1 MGERPMGIGLT
12 LVNSPAAQIRL
23 RSSHTRCVCSALLIM
38 YDCGRIFALVGLFFW
53 FVAASFAV
61 THNLGRRS
69 TVRMDSSPKDL
80 LDVVKVRAD
89 GNPAQALVHPVAGP
103 EEEHTCD
110 VVVIGG
116 GMGGASAAL
125 TASSSGLSVCMTEP
139 TLWLGGQMT
148 SEGVSALDENPW
160 IETTGAT
167 ATYTELRQRIVDF
180 YRTRRD
186 KRSTTSVSNGQLNP
200 GHCWVSALCFQPST
214 GLAALHSMLQP
225 EMANGNLHIWLHT
238 VPTRVRRDGR
248 NIQSVQAYDFKRR
261 RWLRLKGRFFI
272 DASEWGDLIQLSGL
286 LYRVGAEARSETG
299 EPDAPLVADPYS
311 VQSFTY
317 PFMLLKTNH
326 AAESA
331 IAPAY
336 YKALRHRY
344 TLTVDYGQGKLLT
357 YGMFSKNPGT
367 PGSFWTYRRSVD
379 AAQFNPGAFRGD
391 LSMINW
397 DSNDYCD
404 SRLLSND
411 PLSQATALQQGKRVS
426 LGFAWWLQHD
436 VQRDDG
442 SGEGYPQL
450 RLETQSLGS
459 ADGLSQQP
467 YIRESRRIL
476 ALTTIVEQDLAVQFQ
491 PGARARLY
499 RDSVGIGQY
508 PIDIHSCGRKDF
520 TSASKPYEI
529 PLGALIPKDSD
540 NLLAAS
546 KNIGTTHITNGA
558 YRLHPTEWAL
568 GEAAAATVIW
578 SIHHHT
584 TPKQIDSTPE
594 ELQGLQRWIVQH
606 GQPIFWFDD
615 VTPKSPWFQAA
626 QLTAAYSWL
635 QPGSASLHFGAGDP
649 LSGEELVGAL
659 RRAHMAAT
667 HNGNALDALQKLSSP
682 TWQDLAATG
691 VKSSLHA
698 GPVRR
703 SDFAAWLMDAR
714 FRQCASRPRMR
725 PSTQQ

>member
-1 MGERPMGIGLT
+1 MCG
-12 LVNSPAAQIRL
+12 
-23 RSSHTRCVCSALLIM
+23 
-38 YDCGRIFALVGLFFW
+38 CGRSFALVGMFLW
-53 FVAASFAV
+53 LVAASFAG

-69 TVRMDSSPKDL
+69 TVRMGSSPKDL

-89 GNPAQALVHPVAGP
+89 GNPAQALVHPVTGP

-110 VVVIGG
+110 VVIIGG

-125 TASSSGLSVCMTEP
+125 TAASSGISVCLTEP
-139 TLWLGGQMT
+139 TLWLGGQTT

-160 IETTGAT
+160 IETTGAV
-167 ATYTELRQRIVDF
+167 ATYTELRRGIIDF
-180 YRTRRD
+180 YRTRYG
-186 KRSTTSVSNGQLNP
+186 KPSTSSVSNGRFNP
-200 GHCWVSALCFQPST
+200 GDCWVSTLCFQPAA
-214 GLAALHSMLQP
+214 GVAALQSMLQP
-225 EMANGNLHIWLHT
+225 VIANGKVHIWLHT
-238 VPTRVRRDGR
+238 VPTGVQRYDRS
-248 NIQSVQAYDFKRR
+248 IQSVQAYDFTNR
-261 RWLRLKGRFFI
+261 RWLRLEGRYFI
-272 DASEWGDLIQLSGL
+272 DATEWGDLIQLSGL
-286 LYRVGAEARSETG
+286 HYRVGAEARSETG
-299 EPDAPLVADPYS
+299 EPNAPLVADPDAI
-311 VQSFTY
+311 QSFTY
-317 PFMLLKTNH
+317 PFTLLKTNH

-344 TLTVDYGQGKLLT
+344 TLTVDYGHGKLLT

-379 AAQFNPGAFRGD
+379 AAQFLPEAFSGD

-404 SRLLSND
+404 SRLLSAD

-436 VQRDDG
+436 VKRDDG
-442 SGEGYPQL
+442 SGYGYPK
-450 RLETQSLGS
+450 LELEKKSLGS
-459 ADGLSQQP
+459 ADGLAQQP
-467 YIRESRRIL
+467 YIRESRRIV
-476 ALTTIVEQDLAVQFQ
+476 ALRTIVEQDLAVRFQ

-499 RDSVGIGQY
+499 PDSVGIGQY

-558 YRLHPTEWAL
+558 YRLHPTEWAI

-578 SIHHHT
+578 SIDHHT
-584 TPKQIDSTPE
+584 TPKQIDANPE
-594 ELQGLQRWIVQH
+594 ELQGLQRWLVQH

-615 VTPKSPWFQAA
+615 VTLKSQWFQAA
-626 QLTAAYSWL
+626 QLTAAYSWIF
-635 QPGSASLHFGAGDP
+635 PDPSSLHFGAGRF

-659 RRAHMAAT
+659 KRANLADRFSSE
-667 HNGNALDALQKLSSP
+667 ALGMLKGRPSP
-682 TWQDLAATG
+682 TWQDLAIAG
-691 VKSSLHA
+691 LKSSLYT

-703 SDFAAWLMDAR
+703 GDFAVWLMKAR
-714 FRQCASRPRMR
+714 SNHVPLFR
-725 PSTQQ
+725 

>member
-23 RSSHTRCVCSALLIM
+23 RSSPTRRVCSALLIM

-69 TVRMDSSPKDL
+69 TARMDSSPKDL

-125 TASSSGLSVCMTEP
+125 TASSSGLSVCLTEP
-139 TLWLGGQMT
+139 TFWLGGQMT

-167 ATYTELRQRIVDF
+167 ATYTELRRRIVDF

-186 KRSTTSVSNGQLNP
+186 KTSTTSGSSGLFNP
-200 GHCWVSALCFQPST
+200 GDCWVSTLCFQPAA
-214 GLAALHSMLQP
+214 GVAALQSMLQP
-225 EMANGNLHIWLHT
+225 VIANGKLHIWLHT
-238 VPTRVRRDGR
+238 VPTGVRRDGR
-248 NIQSVQAYDFKRR
+248 NIQSVQAYDFTRR
-261 RWLRLKGRFFI
+261 RWLRLEGRYFI
-272 DASEWGDLIQLSGL
+272 DATEWGDLIQLSGL
-286 LYRVGAEARSETG
+286 PYRVGAEARSETG
-299 EPDAPLVADPYS
+299 EPNAPLVADPDAI
-311 VQSFTY
+311 QSFTY
-317 PFMLLKTNH
+317 PFMLVKTNH

-331 IAPAY
+331 VAPAY

-344 TLTVDYGQGKLLT
+344 TLTVDYGQGKLRT

-367 PGSFWTYRRSVD
+367 PGSFWTYRRAVY

-436 VQRDDG
+436 VKRDDR
-442 SGEGYPQL
+442 SGYGYP
-450 RLETQSLGS
+450 RLELEKKSMGS

-467 YIRESRRIL
+467 YIRESRRIVSL
-476 ALTTIVEQDLAVQFQ
+476 RTIVEQDLAVRFQ
-491 PGARARLY
+491 PAARARLY
-499 RDSVGIGQY
+499 PDSVGIGQY

-558 YRLHPTEWAL
+558 YRLHPTEWSI

-578 SIHHHT
+578 SIDHHT
-584 TPKQIDSTPE
+584 TPKQIDSTLG
-594 ELQGLQRWIVQH
+594 ELQGLQRWLVQH

-615 VTPKSPWFQAA
+615 VTLKSRWFQAA
-626 QLTAAYSWL
+626 QLTATYSWL
-635 QPGSASLHFGAGDP
+635 QPDSASLHFGVANS

-659 RRAHMAAT
+659 KRAHLAAT
-667 HNGNALDALQKLSSP
+667 HNGDALDTLQKLPSP
-682 TWQDLAATG
+682 TWQDVTTAGL
-691 VKSSLHA
+691 KNSLHS
-698 GPVRR
+698 GPVQRG
-703 SDFAAWLMDAR
+703 DFAAWLMTAR
-714 FRQCASRPRMR
+714 SRNLLK
-725 PSTQQ
+725 